1 MVLLRRSL
9 GRWVTACL
17 LLQAAS
23 LSALLP
29 RDCCRAHAHERQEES
44 GPSCHTAPEKTEDRC
59 ALRGTCDGPMSAMV
73 AQLSQVGV
81 IPATAGAPADEVRSS
96 LLAVKSE
103 SSSSRLPSPD
113 SPPPRG

>member
-1 MVLLRRSL
+1 MALLRRSL
-9 GRWVTACL
+9 GRWVMACL

-81 IPATAGAPADEVRSS
+81 VPQAIGLPADSPRTSLVPATTE
-96 LLAVKSE
+96 E
-103 SSSSRLPSPD
+103 SPSRLVPPD
-113 SPPPRG
+113 APPPRG